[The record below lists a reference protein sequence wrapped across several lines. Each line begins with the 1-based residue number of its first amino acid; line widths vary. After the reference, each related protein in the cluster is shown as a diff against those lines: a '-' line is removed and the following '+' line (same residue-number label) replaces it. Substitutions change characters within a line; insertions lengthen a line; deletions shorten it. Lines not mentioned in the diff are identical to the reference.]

1 VVRQSPRLGRWAK
14 LSKYAI
20 FLPSGENVGSTPTWG
35 RTGTARVRDLGPIG
49 GQRGAKNDP
58 GRLQHHRLAAV
69 GVQHQQ
75 TRPVFPLLRRPAQ
88 DQELRAVTRPA
99 ERLPRLVTQLDA
111 VGGAASG
118 TRGVDCPDP
127 LAVAIG
133 DPALHTPP
141 KRIRRSRRRDRS
153 SPVAVTR
160 WPIPTLSPSASM
172 RSSRYRTSEAHRPQ
186 RQHRLLSPRQG
197 RPKSTTCGASRW
209 EVGGGSLLLPTPF
222 RKRRGSRDARP
233 RSANAAPA
241 GRGRDGREA
250 RDLMAL
256 VHPIGHPFAQDRLC
270 IPVWAT

>member
-1 VVRQSPRLGRWAK
+1 MEGSSVRVRASALKPLQNGQLCWLFGRQVMCSATTRPAVRRCFCSTSTVWRGAGFTWSPRRTCTRAARRPR
-14 LSKYAI
+14 SAPAE
-20 FLPSGENVGSTPTWG
+20 PSSL
-35 RTGTARVRDLGPIG
+35 RR
-49 GQRGAKNDP
+49 
-58 GRLQHHRLAAV
+58 
-69 GVQHQQ
+69 
-75 TRPVFPLLRRPAQ
+75 PLLRGCHTPQHARP
-88 DQELRAVTRPA
+88 L
-99 ERLPRLVTQLDA
+99 
-111 VGGAASG
+111 
-118 TRGVDCPDP
+118 
-127 LAVAIG
+127 AIG

-197 RPKSTTCGASRW
+197 RPKSTTLRSISM